1 MARTPTPNT
10 GAATSTTET
19 TGSQESQTSTS
30 TENTGDATDG
40 AASGDDDPDE
50 MVEARVTLEF
60 EDYAVNEVA
69 EFSAGRVGQLER
81 EGYIDTHADAVAY
94 AKSLAA

>member
-10 GAATSTTET
+10 GTTTPTTDTTAAQGNETSTTPQNS
-19 TGSQESQTSTS
+19 GGA
-30 TENTGDATDG
+30 TEGDTP
-40 AASGDDDPDE
+40 PDE
-50 MVEARVTLEF
+50 GPTELVEARVTLDF
-60 EDYAVNEVA
+60 EDHAVNAVIEIP
-69 EFSAGRVGQLER
+69 AGRVAQLER